1 MALRASTA
9 EAPVRLRSSAVHCG
23 LLSGRTKIKADVE
36 AHGAHVRG
44 AYRRGLLPQR
54 RRPGAI
60 GVLAVWRRRRLSKF
74 SLWLLAPTAERASAQ
89 RRAVKR
95 HGRWKGADRRRIP
108 LRLSRAP
115 GRIPRHRPTPERWA
129 LWIKYGNEPSQRV
142 PPSAGSEGSSQW
154 EQLRVCRSRCLSLAS
169 ATSAAARD
177 IAADFHIVR
186 ESRVERSML
195 PPSSVGPG

>member
-1 MALRASTA
+1 MLLFAA
-9 EAPVRLRSSAVHCG
+9 EAPARLRSSTVRRG
-23 LLSGRTKIKADVE
+23 PLSGRIKTRADAV

-44 AYRRGLLPQR
+44 ACRRGPLPQC
-54 RRPGAI
+54 RRPGVI
-60 GVLAVWRRRRLSKF
+60 EVLAVWRRRRLSKF

-129 LWIKYGNEPSQRV
+129 LWIKYGNGPSQRV
-142 PPSAGSEGSSQW
+142 PPSAGFEGPFA
-154 EQLRVCRSRCLSLAS
+154 VG
-169 ATSAAARD
+169 AA
-177 IAADFHIVR
+177 
-186 ESRVERSML
+186 SRVPQSVPVARQRHMCRRS
-195 PPSSVGPG
+195 